1 MAHFNVVVNL
11 NDDDQEIAWRDCAG
25 LVRLL
30 SRESREFVFSAALAA
45 ELLPDLA
52 WDPDPK
58 VPTGVNLGVLYK
70 GIQTAS
76 VRYVDNYLIETARH
90 PLGAT
95 QLDASSRMT
104 ELPTHLQ
111 NAGQKHEKQTE
122 EGRQRMEDLLQGQT
136 AMMGSMTEIEKAA
149 RKLLD
154 ISRKAPDATKNEC
167 EATFRD
173 ALGSQYDELAAP
185 ARDFLLAAEWGYI
198 QNPSFIDCSAV
209 VLNLT
214 KVFEVEFHRAIKPLR
229 EILLEVE
236 RNDISSKGIF
246 LPSP

>member
-90 PLGAT
+90 PLGAR
-95 QLDASSRMT
+95 S
-104 ELPTHLQ
+104 
-111 NAGQKHEKQTE
+111 E
-122 EGRQRMEDLLQGQT
+122 ERRVGKE
-136 AMMGSMTEIEKAA
+136 
-149 RKLLD
+149 
-154 ISRKAPDATKNEC
+154 
-167 EATFRD
+167 
-173 ALGSQYDELAAP
+173 
-185 ARDFLLAAEWGYI
+185 
-198 QNPSFIDCSAV
+198 
-209 VLNLT
+209 
-214 KVFEVEFHRAIKPLR
+214 
-229 EILLEVE
+229 
-236 RNDISSKGIF
+236 
-246 LPSP
+246 